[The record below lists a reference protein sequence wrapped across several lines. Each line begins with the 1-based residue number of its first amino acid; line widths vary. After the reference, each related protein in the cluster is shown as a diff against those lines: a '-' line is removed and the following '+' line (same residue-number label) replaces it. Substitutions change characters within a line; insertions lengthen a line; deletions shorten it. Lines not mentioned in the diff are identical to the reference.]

1 MSNIEI
7 IDTVNTVENRKLL
20 YSHLTNY
27 LKQNKGYSL
36 EQSKEAAKQL
46 MKKHE
51 LNLFGEQG
59 LAVWL
64 SSKSIEY
71 FCLHF
76 LSDVFVPKDNNTA
89 RNLGQ
94 VHYDIW
100 NELQSLIVED
110 LYNMEEF
117 ILPRGSAKS
126 TIINKAISCFLHCHR
141 ISRYSLIIGK
151 TKQDASDFI
160 EDVKKFMGFDTIKM
174 GFGNLINRK
183 NRTINQQELELDNDT
198 MIRAYGWETSV
209 RGTSYS
215 APDGI
220 YRPMIVICD
229 DILNENDIKT
239 DNAKENAVNK
249 FYKEI
254 LEVGDDAVFR
264 NGVKI
269 KLATK
274 FLILGTP
281 LAQDCFINT
290 IRKDPQFK
298 VFRRSVVDFNIDD
311 YFENNDYW
319 QQFKR
324 ILFNT
329 RINQED
335 KEKILDEYYFGNID
349 KMEFPTIWEKYNC
362 AKLAIKYFTKRTAFL
377 QELMCDCEGVGEKW
391 FKSLRKISEK
401 ELQELK
407 YTKSILVCDPA
418 STVTRK
424 SDYTAFV
431 VGGYLADNGFHYI
444 RKGIIDKLSF
454 NDYCAKVVELLK
466 EYEDVT
472 HCVIERN
479 TYNSSDVTT
488 ILQLIEL
495 VPKLKARHI
504 QFINKQQTKNK
515 DVKISQIIDPV
526 NAGSIIFNESDDE
539 FNQQILDFSGQ
550 ATSLHDDSP
559 DAVAEYMNNI
569 GLIETTRQIEVF
581 DRRLLF

>member
-1 MSNIEI
+1 MSNIEK
-7 IDTVNTVENRKLL
+7 IDSVNTPENRKLL
-20 YSHLTNY
+20 HTHLTKY
-27 LKQNKGYSL
+27 LIKTKGYSL
-36 EQSKEAAKQL
+36 EQSKEAAKKL
-46 MKKHE
+46 MIKHSS
-51 LNLFGEQG
+51 NLFGEQG

-64 SSKSIEY
+64 GSKSIEY

-76 LSDVFVPKDNNTA
+76 LGDVFVPKENNTA

-100 NELQSLIVED
+100 NELEKLIIED

-126 TIINKAISCFLHCHR
+126 TIINKAISCYLHCYR

-160 EDVKKFMGFDTIKM
+160 EDVKKFMGFETIKQ
-174 GFGNLINRK
+174 GFGELINRK

-220 YRPMIVICD
+220 FRPMVVICD

-254 LEVGDDAVFR
+254 LEVGDDAVIR

-298 VFRRSVVDFNIDD
+298 VFRRSVVDFDIDD
-311 YFENNDYW
+311 YFENNEYW
-319 QQFKR
+319 QQFKK

-329 RINQED
+329 KINQEE
-335 KEKILDEYYFGNID
+335 KEKILDEYYYENID
-349 KMEFPTIWEKYNC
+349 KMTFPTIWEKYNC
-362 AKLAIKYFTKRTAFL
+362 AKLARKYFTKRTAFL

-401 ELQELK
+401 ELLDIK

-418 STVTRK
+418 STVTKK

-431 VGGYLADNGFHYI
+431 VGGYLEVNGFHYI

-454 NDYCAKVVELLK
+454 NDYCNKVIGLLK
-466 EYEDVT
+466 DYEDVT
-472 HCVIERN
+472 HCIIERN
-479 TYNSSDVTT
+479 TYNSADVTK
-488 ILQLIEL
+488 IQELIEQD
-495 VPKLKARHI
+495 KQLKARNI
-504 QFINKQQTKNK
+504 QFINRQQTKNK

-526 NAGSIIFNESDDE
+526 NSGAIIFNESDEE

-550 ATSLHDDSP
+550 ATSLHDDAP
-559 DAVAEYMNNI
+559 DAVSEYMNNI
-569 GLIETTRQIEVF
+569 GLIENIGKIKITENWFR
-581 DRRLLF
+581 